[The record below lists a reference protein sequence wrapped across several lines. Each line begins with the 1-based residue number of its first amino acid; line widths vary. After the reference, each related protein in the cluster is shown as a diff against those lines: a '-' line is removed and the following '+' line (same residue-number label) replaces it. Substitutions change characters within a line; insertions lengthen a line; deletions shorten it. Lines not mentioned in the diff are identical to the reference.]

1 MSSTQIQY
9 LGHSTVV
16 IRHETNLGIVI
27 DPWLEGNPSCPDA
40 FKNLDDIKIIILTH
54 GHADHTSSAA
64 ELAKKTGAV
73 IFATYELAMLMGAEG
88 VAKEQLQPM
97 NKGGCVKD
105 KSGTKISLTHAMHSS
120 SFDASDGKTY
130 YAGEA
135 CGVVITLASGK
146 AIYHAGDTALFSD
159 MEIIK
164 TTHNPSIALLPIGDR
179 FTMGPKD
186 AARAAKI
193 IGAKTV
199 IPIHHST
206 FPLLTGTPKQFEEA
220 LSDSDIVVQTLA
232 PGEFISV

>member
-120 SFDASDGKTY
+120 SFVLSLIHKSA
-130 YAGEA
+130 
-135 CGVVITLASGK
+135 TLKLISQK
-146 AIYHAGDTALFSD
+146 
-159 MEIIK
+159 
-164 TTHNPSIALLPIGDR
+164 
-179 FTMGPKD
+179 PK
-186 AARAAKI
+186 
-193 IGAKTV
+193 
-199 IPIHHST
+199 
-206 FPLLTGTPKQFEEA
+206 L
-220 LSDSDIVVQTLA
+220 
-232 PGEFISV
+232 